1 MDYELMNNKLYLF
14 MYTMKEYQRFSREFC
29 NHELTDSYDDESYVQ
44 VNTKLILL
52 RKYGSRGQ
60 PVFVV

>member
-1 MDYELMNNKLYLF
+1 

-29 NHELTDSYDDESYVQ
+29 NHELTDSYDNESYVQ

-52 RKYGSRGQ
+52 RNMEVGDSQYS
-60 PVFVV
+60 